1 MKIVQRVLPIVVSV
15 LILIFVIGPLSPL
28 LWAAPALQ
36 DTTRPEIPFPERPGL
51 VGLTLKLLVSLVL
64 IIFLIWLSVYLI
76 KKTSMAKG
84 LGLQFGGSGL
94 IEVLERSYIAPKKAI
109 YIIKVGGKVLA
120 LGVTD
125 TSITTL
131 AEFSLEEA
139 MTVYAAISTAKG
151 EAKGFVDVM
160 KDITERFRTK
170 G

>member
-1 MKIVQRVLPIVVSV
+1 MKMVHRVLPIVVSV
-15 LILIFVIGPLSPL
+15 LSVIIAIGPFPSF
-28 LWAAPALQ
+28 LWAAPAPQ

-51 VGLTLKLLVSLVL
+51 VGLTLKLLFSLVL
-64 IIFLIWLSVYLI
+64 IIFLIWLSIYLI

-94 IEVLERSYIAPKKAI
+94 IEVLERGYIAPKKAV
-109 YIIKVGGKVLA
+109 YIVKVGGKVLA

-139 MTVYAAISTAKG
+139 MTIYSAVSAGKG
-151 EAKGFVDVM
+151 EAKGFVNVM